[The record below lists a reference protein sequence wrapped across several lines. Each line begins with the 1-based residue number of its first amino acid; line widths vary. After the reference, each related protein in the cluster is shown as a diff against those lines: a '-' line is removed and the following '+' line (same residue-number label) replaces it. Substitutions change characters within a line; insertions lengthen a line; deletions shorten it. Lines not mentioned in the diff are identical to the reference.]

1 MPPIST
7 GDFTIDYVNK
17 LVRYDGAETPPHP
30 LADMLSVNALYSFL
44 QDTFDELNQM
54 DNPVPMSAQTP
65 TAYTLINGWY
75 IDEMSI
81 QTLKGGAIQTNGWNG
96 QIAVLLVDGITTHA
110 GASDIGKTVEDDASG
125 IGELL
130 HYEEIDATNAKWW
143 IRTTSVIADGST
155 MTIASSSADGTANG
169 GSSTGENLWTNLYTL
184 GTLFGTPTLYGVR
197 DDVRMSEWGTSTS
210 QWWDTGHIDI
220 LVLIKEAGT
229 ELGDDL
235 TTSDT
240 GFVQI
245 YNRNWTHLW
254 DWFEIDLGPGGRQAV
269 PLSTANDLN
278 NQTAEG
284 TVATWTDV
292 VISTAGPYSKDI
304 GDGAGAQNYDYSINC
319 GGRPLDEVYERLK
332 WVVRD
337 GETTQIDGMDGEQYV
352 TVVGQEGTYSP
363 IKAAPIGSF
372 AGGTFFGARGIWIE
386 NMHNNDT
393 ENYQLIDSAGTTRNP
408 PTQAPITVGGLV
420 WESGVGDRVL
430 VAKSTGE
437 GLTAIDKTQFVVSG
451 TINSGDDKVYIT
463 TSFPADTP
471 ASGIIR
477 VVDTGVS
484 EERYTFSAW
493 GTNRVF
499 LDGVTSKQYD
509 GPTDTAYVPYVDKET
524 VSGTTTIQQAL
535 TYASNRYLVARV
547 RQYGIIPFET
557 TAELQS
563 GGITITAIR
572 TTDSIVS

>member
-1 MPPIST
+1 MAAIST

-17 LVRYDGAETPPHP
+17 VIRYDGAETAPHP
-30 LADMLSVNALYSFL
+30 LADMLSTNALYSFL
-44 QDTFDELNQM
+44 QDTFDELDQM

-75 IDEMSI
+75 IDEMTI
-81 QTLKGGAIQTNGWNG
+81 QTLKGGAIETTGWNG
-96 QIAVLLVDGITTHA
+96 EIAVLYVDNITTQA
-110 GASDIGKTVEDDASG
+110 QASDIGKTVNDDASP

-130 HYEEIDATNAKWW
+130 HWEELTASTAKWW
-143 IRTTSVIADGST
+143 IRTTSAIVDGSV
-155 MTIASSSADGTANG
+155 MTIASSSADGDANG
-169 GSSTGENLWTNLYTL
+169 ASATGENKWTNVYTL
-184 GTLFGTPTLYGVR
+184 GTLFGTPQLYIIR
-197 DDVRMSEWGTSTS
+197 DDVRITEWGTGTS
-210 QWWDTGHIDI
+210 EWWDTGHID
-220 LVLIKEAGT
+220 VLMLIQEAGT

-235 TTSDT
+235 TTADT
-240 GFVQI
+240 GYVQV
-245 YNRNWTHLW
+245 YDRDWTHLW

-284 TVATWTDV
+284 TVATWSDV
-292 VISTAGPYSKDI
+292 VISVAGPYSEDI

-332 WVVRD
+332 YVVRE
-337 GETTQIDGMDGEQYV
+337 GETTAIDGMDGEQYV
-352 TVVGQEGTYSP
+352 TVVGQEGTYAP
-363 IKAAPIGSF
+363 VKAAPFGSF
-372 AGGTFFGARGIWIE
+372 AGGTFFGARGIWIY
-386 NMHNNDT
+386 NMDGNDS

-420 WESGVGDRVL
+420 WAAGVGDRVL
-430 VAKSTGE
+430 VAESE
-437 GLTAIDKTQFVVSG
+437 GSGSLVIDKVQYVVSG

-471 ASGIIR
+471 TSGVIR

-484 EERYTFSAW
+484 EERYTYSAW

-499 LDGVTSKQYD
+499 LDSVTSKQYD

-524 VSGTTTIQQAL
+524 VSGTTSIQQLL

-557 TAELQS
+557 SAELVA
-563 GGITITAIR
+563 GGVTITAIR
-572 TTDSIVS
+572 TDDNIVS

>member
-1 MPPIST
+1 MAAIST

-17 LVRYDGAETPPHP
+17 VIRYDGAETAPHP
-30 LADMLSVNALYSFL
+30 LADMLSTNALYSFL
-44 QDTFDELNQM
+44 QDTFDELDQM

-75 IDEMSI
+75 IDEMTI
-81 QTLKGGAIQTNGWNG
+81 QTLKGGAIETTGWNG
-96 QIAVLLVDGITTHA
+96 EIAVLYVDNITTQA
-110 GASDIGKTVEDDASG
+110 QASDIGKTVNDDASP

-130 HYEEIDATNAKWW
+130 HWEELTASTAKWW
-143 IRTTSVIADGST
+143 IRTTSAIVDGSV
-155 MTIASSSADGTANG
+155 MTIASSSADGDANG
-169 GSSTGENLWTNLYTL
+169 ASATGENKWTNVYTL
-184 GTLFGTPTLYGVR
+184 GTLFGTPQLYIIR
-197 DDVRMSEWGTSTS
+197 DDVRITEWGTGTS
-210 QWWDTGHIDI
+210 EWWDTGHID
-220 LVLIKEAGT
+220 VLMLIQEAGT

-235 TTSDT
+235 TTADT
-240 GFVQI
+240 GYVQV
-245 YNRNWTHLW
+245 YDRDWTHLW

-284 TVATWTDV
+284 TVATWSDV
-292 VISTAGPYSKDI
+292 VISVAGPYSEDI

-332 WVVRD
+332 YVVRE
-337 GETTQIDGMDGEQYV
+337 GETTAIDGMDGEQYV
-352 TVVGQEGTYSP
+352 TVVGQEGTYAP
-363 IKAAPIGSF
+363 VKAAPFGSF
-372 AGGTFFGARGIWIE
+372 AGGTFFGARGIWIY
-386 NMHNNDT
+386 NMDGNDS

-420 WESGVGDRVL
+420 WAAGVGDRVL
-430 VAKSTGE
+430 VAESE
-437 GLTAIDKTQFVVSG
+437 GSGSLVIDKVQYVVSG

-471 ASGIIR
+471 TS
-477 VVDTGVS
+477 GVS
-484 EERYTFSAW
+484 EERYTYSAW

-499 LDGVTSKQYD
+499 LDSVTSKQYD

-524 VSGTTTIQQAL
+524 VSGTTSIQQLL

-557 TAELQS
+557 SAELVA
-563 GGITITAIR
+563 GGVTITAIR
-572 TTDSIVS
+572 TDDNIVS